1 VIEALV
7 IAGVEEVAIGR
18 NGEGAVSAR
27 IDLLG
32 SAKDGLA
39 VIDQVLNGPLVRLRG
54 RRPCG
59 NGAGEQAEYDAK
71 ETMAGRKH
79 SQRAKGGAATA

>member
-59 NGAGEQAEYDAK
+59 TAQASRPNTMQKRRWRDGNIRNGRRVEW
-71 ETMAGRKH
+71 
-79 SQRAKGGAATA
+79 